1 MLVENA
7 QSKSIDFKRKLQEEM
22 EKKEKAVISLQ
33 VCTYICAYAG

>member
-1 MLVENA
+1 VLVENA
-7 QSKSIDFKRKLQEEM
+7 QSEVSDLKRKLQEEM